1 MISRK
6 RKIGLVLTAVLAVG
20 QTAGH
25 AEPPPDGTSVDSQ
38 ATTTDDAGSRNRRRA
53 RRAVRTTADG
63 VASSERQRKR
73 SPRHERRRRGG
84 RERERSQ
91 SAEGSPVHLHVSGSY
106 ELNLGNDRVIRGEGS
121 TTIHLDR
128 ATADKLHTVV
138 RQRLDRAA
146 PAGKDLL
153 KVLASLP
160 KTLESTSE
168 ILKSLSDPKTQESLR
183 QVEQLLQLLP
193 RSTPQPD
200 SGSTN

>member
-1 MISRK
+1 MICCK
-6 RKIGLVLTAVLAVG
+6 RKMGLILTAVLAVG
-20 QTAGH
+20 QTAGR

-91 SAEGSPVHLHVSGSY
+91 SEEGSPVHLHVSGSY
-106 ELNLGNDRVIRGEGS
+106 ELNLGKDSVIRGEGS
-121 TTIHLDR
+121 TTIHLDQ
-128 ATADKLHTVV
+128 AAADKLHTVV
-138 RQRLDRAA
+138 RQGLDRAA

-153 KVLASLP
+153 KVLLALP
-160 KTLESTSE
+160 QTLESTSK

-200 SGSTN
+200 SDSRN